1 MPNPPDLSNK
11 PDPVQL
17 PEAPSPAV
25 ADDRSEV
32 LSYTLDKADNIVAVG
47 GNWDAFARENDG
59 ESLLASKIIGCNLDQ
74 FIHGDITRMFVRTM
88 IMSARTL
95 QRPVLRPYRCDS
107 PKLKRFMEMTVLP
120 GAQGAVEVV
129 HRELRS
135 EPIAHPMPISAAPAG
150 AGKRFVKR
158 CSICNRV
165 KAQDIW
171 SELDAA
177 IDAARIPAGAHD
189 IKVIYGV
196 CPDCLAGRALPR

>member
-25 ADDRSEV
+25 ADDRSA

-59 ESLLASKIIGCNLDQ
+59 ESLLASKIIGRKLDQ

-95 QRPVLRPYRCDS
+95 QRPVYGRI
-107 PKLKRFMEMTVLP
+107 
-120 GAQGAVEVV
+120 AVT
-129 HRELRS
+129 RRNS
-135 EPIAHPMPISAAPAG
+135 SASW
-150 AGKRFVKR
+150 K
-158 CSICNRV
+158 
-165 KAQDIW
+165 
-171 SELDAA
+171 
-177 IDAARIPAGAHD
+177 
-189 IKVIYGV
+189 
-196 CPDCLAGRALPR
+196 